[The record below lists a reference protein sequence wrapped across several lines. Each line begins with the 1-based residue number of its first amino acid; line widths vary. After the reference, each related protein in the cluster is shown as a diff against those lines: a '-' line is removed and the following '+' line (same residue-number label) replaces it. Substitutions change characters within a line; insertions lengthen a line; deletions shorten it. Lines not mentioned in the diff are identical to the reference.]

1 MIYTAKTKALP
12 VLRELGLVYTD
23 LRPQL
28 HFTSSFELLVATI
41 LSAQCTDARV
51 NMVTP
56 RLFKKYPSV
65 EAFASARLS
74 DLEKS
79 MYSTGFYRAKAKNIK
94 ACARRILDEY
104 GGDVPARMDD
114 LLSLPGV
121 ARKTANIVLHYAFGI
136 SKGIA
141 VDTHVRRLSNR
152 IGFSASDNPLVIEG
166 DLMKLFPQKKWP
178 LINTLLIQHGR
189 AICRARKPLCS
200 HCCIVTYC
208 AYPQV
213 S

>member
-1 MIYTAKTKALP
+1 MMNTAKTNALD

-28 HFTSSFELLVATI
+28 YFTTSFELLVATM

-56 RLFKKYPSV
+56 RLFKKYPNID
-65 EAFASARLS
+65 AFARARLS
-74 DLEKS
+74 ALEKS
-79 MYSTGFYRAKAKNIK
+79 IYSTGFYRAKAKNIK
-94 ACARRILDEY
+94 ACARRIQDEY

-136 SKGIA
+136 SDGIA

-152 IGFSASDNPLVIEG
+152 IGFSASDDPLVIER
-166 DLMKLFPQKKWP
+166 DLMKLFLQKKWA

-189 AICRARKPLCS
+189 AVCRARKPLCS
-200 HCCIVTYC
+200 HCCIITNC

-213 S
+213 T